1 MGCLGVLPSTHMAL
15 DDIRASRLKKLGELA
30 ASGRDPYP
38 ASVKRTFL
46 IADILKNFSRLERAK
61 KRCSIAGRIMAWREH
76 GGATFGNIRDAS
88 GTIQFYFSK
97 DELGKAYGEATSG
110 LDIGDFIEIAGS
122 LFKTKRGEQTIK
134 ALEWNML
141 AKSLRPLPEKWHGL
155 KDVEERFR
163 KRYLDLLMND
173 EVRARFL
180 MRTTVIRLLREFLEG
195 ESFME
200 VETPI
205 LQSTPGGAL
214 ARPFKTHH
222 QALDI
227 DLYLRI
233 APELYLKELL
243 VGGFECVFEIGKSFR
258 NEGIDA
264 THNPEF
270 TTAEWYA
277 AYWDEE
283 DMMACVERLFFFLLK
298 KLKLGTKITFDG
310 RAVVFPKKFSSISF
324 TDVLKRYALI
334 VDYERETRES
344 MAVRAR
350 QFGIE
355 AEPASAKAKIA
366 DEIYKKICRPHLVNP
381 TFVVGH
387 PLEISPLAKRDVRRP
402 DSVRRFQLVIGG
414 CEITNGYSELNDP
427 LDQRSRFE
435 EQARQSREGDREAHP
450 LDEDFI
456 EALEYGMP
464 PTAGI
469 GIGID
474 RLVMLLTDTHN
485 IREVVLFPTMRPHP
499 KHESS

>member
-1 MGCLGVLPSTHMAL
+1 MAL
-15 DDIRASRLKKLGELA
+15 DDIRASRLKKLEELT

-46 IADILKNFSRLERAK
+46 IADILKDFPRLARVK
-61 KRCSIAGRIMAWREH
+61 KRHSIVGRIMAWRGH
-76 GGATFGNIRDAS
+76 GGATFGNLRDAS

-97 DELGKAYGEATSG
+97 DELGKAYIEATSG
-110 LDIGDFIEIAGS
+110 LDIGDFIEITGS
-122 LFKTKRGEQTIK
+122 PFKTKRGEATIK
-134 ALEWNML
+134 VLEWRIL
-141 AKSLRPLPEKWHGL
+141 AKSIRPLPEKWHGL

-180 MRTTVIRLLREFLEG
+180 VRSTIIRFLREFLEG
-195 ESFME
+195 ESFLE
-200 VETPI
+200 VETPM

-243 VGGFECVFEIGKSFR
+243 VGGFERVYEIGKSFR

-283 DMMACVERLFFFLLK
+283 DMMACVERLFFFFLK
-298 KLKLGTKITFDG
+298 KLKRGAKITFDG
-310 RAVVFPKKFSSISF
+310 KTILFPKKFPRVSF
-324 TDVLKRYALI
+324 VDVLKRYALI
-334 VDYERETRES
+334 VDYGHETRES
-344 MAVRAR
+344 MVGRAR
-350 QFGIE
+350 QFGID
-355 AEPASAKAKIA
+355 AELGSSKAKIA

-387 PLEISPLAKRDVRRP
+387 PLEISPLAKRDLRRS
-402 DSVRRFQLVIGG
+402 DSVRRFQLVVGG
-414 CEITNGYSELNDP
+414 YEITNGYAELNDP
-427 LDQRSRFE
+427 RDQRSRFE
-435 EQARQSREGDREAHP
+435 EQLKQSREGDREAHP

-469 GIGID
+469 GVGID

-485 IREVVLFPTMRPHP
+485 IREVVLFPTLRP
-499 KHESS
+499 K